1 MYLVTTFYNGPSLE
15 KFYNHILS
23 EKQIKF
29 ISACIIQSLKYI
41 REKHIIHRDVTITNI
56 VMDKDDYFNLIDF
69 SFSIEYSQR
78 LFKYLKCNINK
89 ITTPPEILKNS
100 DYNYNSDY
108 YNLGNIIFFLVFKKY
123 PWDIPNN
130 VDRRKNLTELI
141 ESCYFNQTYSFNLY
155 DFIEKLIIIDPK
167 KRLGYNSIDELM
179 THPWFNDFNWI
190 YLEKK
195 KIISPFS
202 HITII
207 NSNKCNKFDKTYKM
221 VEKYKLY
228 SSKEKHQILLKNFEF
243 SKNVFVN
250 IKA

>member
-108 YNLGNIIFFLVFKKY
+108 YK
-123 PWDIPNN
+123 
-130 VDRRKNLTELI
+130 LI

-221 VEKYKLY
+221 VKKYKLY